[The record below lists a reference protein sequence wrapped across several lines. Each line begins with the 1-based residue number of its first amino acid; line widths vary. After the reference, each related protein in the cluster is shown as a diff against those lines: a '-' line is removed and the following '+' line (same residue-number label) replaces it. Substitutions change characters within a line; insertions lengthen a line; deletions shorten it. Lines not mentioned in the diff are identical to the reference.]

1 MCVKIEE
8 VLTRSFEIAVKI
20 SFSTIHSTNAFQV
33 PAIWSTLY
41 QAHLVRKIPIIS
53 ILAFNDPGGGD
64 TQACKYV
71 IIAVDNIPEHPQ
83 NARPQ
88 DKCSISRTA
97 SSTPQNP
104 MK

>member
-1 MCVKIEE
+1 MME
-8 VLTRSFEIAVKI
+8 VPFFLY
-20 SFSTIHSTNAFQV
+20 HSTNAFQV

-64 TQACKYV
+64 TQVCKYV

-88 DKCSISRTA
+88 DKRSISRTA